1 MRWKLTLVGVLLTI
15 GMLAVGGATAAPS
28 PPPFEGVTVRTMAAT
43 TAPEPLFWQSSRILI
58 RNTSPITSDI
68 LTVLLTDT
76 QTAVADALW
85 RQWVTLPAGGE
96 WRQSLA
102 DIPDS
107 VIPKRW
113 RGVGQAYSTQPF
125 EARFWLTTTLAMRQI
140 WLHGIGITDTTAYLT
155 WVGQAGIIGVPY
167 TVTIPVDTAVRV
179 ETVLTLPTPPP
190 TARYVEV
197 QALGPIESYTGLGME
212 PVRR

>member
-1 MRWKLTLVGVLLTI
+1 MRQRLAILAALALLMLLAAGVA
-15 GMLAVGGATAAPS
+15 MAAPTPS
-28 PPPFEGVTVRTMAAT
+28 PVQGVTVQTMAAVA
-43 TAPEPLFWQSSRILI
+43 APEPLFWQSSRILI

-68 LTVLLTDT
+68 LTVLITDT
-76 QTAVADALW
+76 QTAIGDALW

-155 WVGQAGIIGVPY
+155 WVGPAGIIGVPY
-167 TVTIPVDTAVRV
+167 TVTIPIDTAVRV